1 VYELVKRLAD
11 LTVSAAILI
20 LLSPVWILIAVA
32 VRATSPGPALFKRI
46 VVGQAGR
53 KFIYYKFRTMRQGDD
68 SHHREWLKDFVT
80 SDSAY
85 AGGDFKV
92 RDDPRVTPLGRFL
105 RRASL
110 DEVPQLINVL
120 KGDMSIVGPRPP
132 IEYEYELYDE
142 SAKRRLAV
150 KPGITGLYQ
159 VTARSRVPFS
169 KMLELDLEY
178 IQKRSLWLD
187 LSIMVRTPLAM
198 IVGRGAG

>member
-1 VYELVKRLAD
+1 VKCVID
-11 LTVSAAILI
+11 LTASATILV
-20 LLSPVWILIAVA
+20 LLSPIWVLIALA
-32 VRATSPGPALFKRI
+32 IRATSPGPALFKRI

-53 KFIYYKFRTMRQGDD
+53 KFTYYKFRTMRQGDD

-142 SAKRRLAV
+142 RAKQRLAV

-178 IQKRSLWLD
+178 IQKRSLRLD